1 MLVLSTVKKYIDTH
15 LNPKMNNL
23 YSPTENFYQP
33 DKPINAVLQELQD
46 QDQYYKI
53 YQFQVTVLFRFTLKG
68 ILSHAL

>member
-1 MLVLSTVKKYIDTH
+1 
-15 LNPKMNNL
+15 MNNL
-23 YSPTENFYQP
+23 YSPTENIYQP

-53 YQFQVTVLFRFTLKG
+53 YQFQVTVFFRFTLKG

>member
-1 MLVLSTVKKYIDTH
+1 MLSTVKKYIDTH

-23 YSPTENFYQP
+23 YSPTENIYQP

-68 ILSHAL
+68 ILSHTL